1 MSYRSTDLLGDG
13 TNATQGASALFRV
26 LGGWGTVAGPS
37 SFMLKAIVI
46 GSSSAVF
53 YGLTGGMIGSF
64 IFGTASLPFI
74 VMSSLGFVIGVT
86 RWYGVAVTQ
95 ALLQLDRFPA
105 LLRLHMDANYPS
117 ERFRYK
123 PLEYFQRNEFK
134 SSWRMQSM
142 LVTGWL
148 TAQGAI
154 DEIHAAEEQALIA
167 EASQAVVISKT
178 ELEVLE

>member
-1 MSYRSTDLLGDG
+1 
-13 TNATQGASALFRV
+13 
-26 LGGWGTVAGPS
+26 
-37 SFMLKAIVI
+37 MLKAIVI

-154 DEIHAAEEQALIA
+154 DVSLDGTAAPQKHTKMTRRKYMQPKSRLLLR
-167 EASQAVVISKT
+167 KPHRR
-178 ELEVLE
+178 L